1 MRSFPRQLAAFVFA
15 VGFILPAL
23 AFATNGYF
31 AIGYGIKN
39 RGMAG
44 VAVADPKDSLATTAN
59 PAGMAFIGSR
69 LDIGASL
76 FIPKRQ
82 SAAKG
87 ALTLSADADTT
98 GDSGANLFMVPNMG
112 ANVALGKWS
121 VGFAMVGNGLG
132 TRYNYDFLNLA
143 GGAPFKNASINQ
155 SLGISLMQVLIL
167 PTVTYKVTPTQA
179 FGIAPILGIQVF
191 RAYGLGRF
199 DNVTFSAV
207 KGRVTNNGNDWSY
220 GAGARVG
227 WMGKFLDGRLALG
240 VTYATRVYMSPLTK
254 YKGLFAD
261 GGDFDIPRNFAVGI
275 AVKPIRRLTVGLD
288 VQRVFYNE
296 VHSIG
301 NRHPAGSGGPKGLT
315 APPGQNLGTTGTGM
329 GFGWRDQTAYK
340 LGVSYEVNDR
350 WTVRGGFD
358 YGRSP
363 VPTDQL
369 LFNVLAPGIVTRHW
383 TGGFTYHLS
392 PASELSGSFMF
403 APRTTQICAYP
414 ACQTMLTYEK
424 GDFIG
429 AQMWQYSLG
438 VSYGLKF

>member
-15 VGFILPAL
+15 VGFMLPAL

-31 AIGYGIKN
+31 AIGYGMKN

-59 PAGMAFIGSR
+59 PAGMAFVGTR
-69 LDIGASL
+69 LDIGARL
-76 FIPKRQ
+76 FVPKRQ
-82 SAAKG
+82 SAMNGTMMAN
-87 ALTLSADADTT
+87 ADTT
-98 GDSGANLFMVPNMG
+98 GDSGATLFMIPNMG
-112 ANVALGKWS
+112 ANIALGKWS
-121 VGFAMVGNGLG
+121 VGFAMVGNGG
-132 TRYNYDFLNLA
+132 MSTRYNYDFFSSSDHTQA
-143 GGAPFKNASINQ
+143 
-155 SLGISLMQVLIL
+155 LGVSLMQVLIL

-191 RAYGLGRF
+191 RAYGLGPF
-199 DNVTFSAV
+199 KGFSIHPS
-207 KGRVTNNGNDWSY
+207 RVTNNGNDWSY

-288 VQRVFYNE
+288 VQRIFYRE
-296 VHSIG
+296 VHSVG
-301 NRHPAGSGGPKGLT
+301 DRHPSGPGGPRTTLGKLGAT
-315 APPGQNLGTTGTGM
+315 AGM
-329 GFGWRDQTAYK
+329 GFGWRDQTVYK

-403 APRTTQICAYP
+403 VPRTTQICAAP
-414 ACQTMLTYEK
+414 ACRTMMTVKK
-424 GDFIG
+424 GAFIG

>member
-1 MRSFPRQLAAFVFA
+1 MRSFPRQLAAFAFA
-15 VGFILPAL
+15 VGFILPSL
-23 AFATNGYF
+23 AFATTGYF
-31 AIGYGIKN
+31 AIGYGMKN

-59 PAGMAFIGSR
+59 PAGMAFVGTR
-69 LDIGASL
+69 LDIGARL
-76 FIPKRQ
+76 FVPKRQ
-82 SAAKG
+82 SAMNGTMMAN
-87 ALTLSADADTT
+87 ADTT
-98 GDSGANLFMVPNMG
+98 GDSGATLFMIPNMG
-112 ANVALGKWS
+112 ANVASGKWS
-121 VGFAMVGNGLG
+121 LGFAMVGNGG
-132 TRYNYDFLNLA
+132 MSTRYNYDFFSNSDQA
-143 GGAPFKNASINQ
+143 
-155 SLGISLMQVLIL
+155 LGVSLMQVLIL

-191 RAYGLGRF
+191 RAYGLGPF
-199 DNVTFSAV
+199 KGFSIHPS
-207 KGRVTNNGNDWSY
+207 RVTNNGNDWSY

-227 WMGKFLDGRLALG
+227 WMGKFFDGRLALG

-261 GGDFDIPRNFAVGI
+261 GGDFDLPRNFAVGI

-288 VQRVFYNE
+288 VQRIFNNE

-301 NRHPAGSGGPKGLT
+301 NRHPAGPDSNFRYMSGAKR
-315 APPGQNLGTTGTGM
+315 LGVTGTGS

-363 VPTDQL
+363 VPTDQI

-392 PASELSGSFMF
+392 PASEVSGSFMF
-403 APRTTQICAYP
+403 APRTTQICAAP
-414 ACQTMLTYEK
+414 GCQTMISHKK
-424 GDFIG
+424 GQFVG

>member
-15 VGFILPAL
+15 VGFMLPAL

-31 AIGYGIKN
+31 AIGYGMKN

-59 PAGMAFIGSR
+59 PAGMAFVGTR
-69 LDIGASL
+69 LDIGARL

-82 SAAKG
+82 SAG
-87 ALTLSADADTT
+87 VMSAFGSVDADTT
-98 GDSGANLFMVPNMG
+98 GDSGATLFMVPNMG
-112 ANVALGKWS
+112 ANIALGKWS
-121 VGFAMVGNGLG
+121 VGFAMVGNGG
-132 TRYNYDFLNLA
+132 MSTRYNYDF
-143 GGAPFKNASINQ
+143 FSASDHTQ
-155 SLGISLMQVLIL
+155 ALGVNLMQVLIL

-179 FGIAPILGIQVF
+179 FGITPILAAQVF
-191 RAYGLGRF
+191 RAYGIKGFGL
-199 DNVTFSAV
+199 FSIHPGLV
-207 KGRVTNNGNDWSY
+207 SNNGNDWSY

-240 VTYATRVYMSPLTK
+240 ATYATRVYMSPLTK

-261 GGDFDIPRNFAVGI
+261 GGDFDLPRNFAVGI
-275 AVKPIRRLTVGLD
+275 AVKPIRRLTIGLD
-288 VQRVFYNE
+288 VQRIFNNE

-301 NRHPAGSGGPKGLT
+301 NRHPAGRGTSLGSMSGGKK
-315 APPGQNLGTTGTGM
+315 LGVSGTGS
-329 GFGWRDQTAYK
+329 GFGWRDQTVYK
-340 LGVSYEVNDR
+340 LGVAYEVNDR

-383 TGGFTYHLS
+383 TGGFTYHLNS
-392 PASELSGSFMF
+392 ASEVSGSFMF
-403 APRTTQICAYP
+403 APRTTQICAAP
-414 ACQTMLTYEK
+414 ACQTMITHAP
-424 GDFIG
+424 GQFIG

-438 VSYGLKF
+438 ISYGHKF

>member
-1 MRSFPRQLAAFVFA
+1 MRPFPRQLAAFAFA
-15 VGFILPAL
+15 VGFVLPSL

-44 VAVADPKDSLATTAN
+44 VAVADPKDALATTAN
-59 PAGMAFIGSR
+59 PAGMAFVGTR
-69 LDIGASL
+69 LDIGARL

-87 ALTLSADADTT
+87 ELGLSADADTT
-98 GDSGANLFMVPNMG
+98 GDSGATVFMVPNMG
-112 ANVALGKWS
+112 ANAALGKWS
-121 VGFAMVGNGLG
+121 VGFAMVGNGG
-132 TRYNYDFLNLA
+132 MSTRYNTNF
-143 GGAPFKNASINQ
+143 F
-155 SLGISLMQVLIL
+155 SLGGGGKNTSLDQALGVSLMQVLIL
-167 PTVTYKVTPTQA
+167 PTITYKVTPTQA

-191 RAYGLGRF
+191 RAYGLGKF
-199 DNVTFSAV
+199 DTSLFSAV
-207 KGRVTNNGNDWSY
+207 PGRVTNNGNDWSY

-288 VQRVFYNE
+288 VQRVFYRE
-296 VHSIG
+296 VHSVG
-301 NRHPAGSGGPKGLT
+301 DRHPAGSGGPAGLI
-315 APPGQNLGTTGTGM
+315 APPGQKLGATAGM

-340 LGVSYEVNDR
+340 LGVSYELNDR

-383 TGGFTYHLS
+383 TGGFTYNLS
-392 PASELSGSFMF
+392 PASEVSGSFMF

-414 ACQTMLTYEK
+414 ACQTMLTYK
-424 GDFIG
+424 QGDFIG

-438 VSYGLKF
+438 ISYGLKF

>member
-1 MRSFPRQLAAFVFA
+1 MRPFPRQLAAFAFA
-15 VGFILPAL
+15 VGFIVPSL
-23 AFATNGYF
+23 AFATNGDF
-31 AIGYGIKN
+31 GIGYGMKN

-59 PAGMAFIGSR
+59 PAGMAFVGSR
-69 LDIGASL
+69 LDIGARL

-82 SAAKG
+82 TAAQWE
-87 ALTLSADADTT
+87 ALGGQSVDANTN
-98 GDSGANLFMVPNMG
+98 GDSGATAFMVPNMG

-121 VGFAMVGNGLG
+121 IGFAMVGNGG
-132 TRYNYDFLNLA
+132 MSTRYNYDFYNFHS
-143 GGAPFKNASINQ
+143 GALNASPDQ
-155 SLGISLMQVLIL
+155 ALGVNIMQVLIL
-167 PTVTYKVTPTQA
+167 PTITYKVTPTQA

-191 RAYGLGRF
+191 RAYGLGKF
-199 DNVTFSAV
+199 DNVTFSAAP
-207 KGRVTNNGNDWSY
+207 GRVTNNGNDWSY
-220 GAGARVG
+220 GAGVRVG
-227 WMGKFLDGRLALG
+227 WMGKFLDGRVALG
-240 VTYATRVYMSPLTK
+240 VTYATRVYMSPFTK

-288 VQRVFYNE
+288 VQRIFFNE

-301 NRHPAGSGGPKGLT
+301 DRHPAGSGGPTGLQPMQLGAT
-315 APPGQNLGTTGTGM
+315 AGP

-340 LGVSYEVNDR
+340 LGVSYELNDQ

-403 APRTTQICAYP
+403 VPRTTQICAYP
-414 ACQTMLTYEK
+414 ACQTMITYK
-424 GDFIG
+424 RGDFIG

-438 VSYGLKF
+438 ISYGLKF

>member
-15 VGFILPAL
+15 VGFVLPSL

-31 AIGYGIKN
+31 AIGYGMKN

-59 PAGMAFIGSR
+59 PAGMAFVGSR
-69 LDIGASL
+69 LDIGARL

-82 SAAKG
+82 SAGFSGGGGGGYPFAYQK
-87 ALTLSADADTT
+87 TDATW
-98 GDSGANLFMVPNMG
+98 GSGATLFMVPNMG

-121 VGFAMVGNGLG
+121 VGFAMVGNGG
-132 TRYNYDFLNLA
+132 MSTRYNKDFLA
-143 GGAPFKNASINQ
+143 FTKVDDGA
-155 SLGISLMQVLIL
+155 LGVSLMQVLIL

-179 FGIAPILGIQVF
+179 FGIAPILAAQVF
-191 RAYGLGRF
+191 RAYGLASFEGVSIAP
-199 DNVTFSAV
+199 N
-207 KGRVTNNGNDWSY
+207 RVTNNGNDWSY
-220 GAGARVG
+220 GAGVRVG

-240 VTYATRVYMSPLTK
+240 ATYATRVYMSPLTK

-275 AVKPIRRLTVGLD
+275 AVKPIRRLMVGLD
-288 VQRVFYNE
+288 VQRIFNNE

-301 NRHPAGSGGPKGLT
+301 NRHPACSTCRLGNI
-315 APPGQNLGTTGTGM
+315 PPQNYLGVTGTGM

-340 LGVSYEVNDR
+340 LGVSYELSDQ

-383 TGGFTYHLS
+383 TGGFTYHLN
-392 PASELSGSFMF
+392 PASEVSGSFMF
-403 APRTTQICAYP
+403 APRTTQICAAP
-414 ACQTMLTYEK
+414 ACQTMVTHQR

-438 VSYGLKF
+438 ISYGLKF